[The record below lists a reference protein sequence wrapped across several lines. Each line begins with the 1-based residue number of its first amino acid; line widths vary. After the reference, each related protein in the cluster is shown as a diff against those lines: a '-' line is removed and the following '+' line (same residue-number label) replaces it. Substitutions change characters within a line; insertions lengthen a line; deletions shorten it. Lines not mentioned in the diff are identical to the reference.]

1 MSEPTQTRG
10 ASARRIVVKIG
21 SAVLAGSDGG
31 LDRAHIDALAA
42 EIAAQH
48 AAGREMVVVTSGAVT
63 AGVVRLGLTERP
75 KIIPHKQA
83 AAAVGQIGVMSA
95 YEGAFARH
103 GIKVAQVLLTRDDL
117 SSRRRYLN
125 AKHAVM
131 TLLEWRVVPIVNEND
146 TVVVEEIKLGDNDHL
161 SALTAILL
169 EADLLVILSDV
180 DGLHTADPRAV
191 RDAALVPVVDAVTP
205 AIEAMAGAGGPL
217 GTGGM
222 ATKLGAA
229 KKACASGIATI
240 IADGRRPG
248 VLTAVLAGASD
259 VGTFFRPVA
268 DRLASRKQWIAYTLK
283 PGGALV
289 VDDGARRAIVEQG
302 RSLLAS
308 GLREVR
314 GSFGVGA
321 CVQCLDLEGREFAR
335 GLVSYGAAEL
345 EKIKGRHSREIEPT
359 LGYKMSDEV
368 IHRDDL
374 VRLERSGVAPS
385 PSAALTPA
393 AGEADTPA
401 TRQAKGDLS

>member
-1 MSEPTQTRG
+1 MSTATQARG
-10 ASARRIVVKIG
+10 AGARRVVVKIG
-21 SAVLAGSDGG
+21 SAVLVGGDGG
-31 LDRAHIDALAA
+31 LDRARIDALAD
-42 EIAAQH
+42 EIAAHH
-48 AAGREMVVVTSGAVT
+48 AAGREMVVVTSGAVA
-63 AGVVRLGLTERP
+63 AGVVRLALAQRP

-95 YEGAFARH
+95 YESAFARH

-131 TLLEWRVVPIVNEND
+131 TLLEWRVIPVVNEND
-146 TVVVEEIKLGDNDHL
+146 TVVVEEIKLGDNDNL

-169 EADLLVILSDV
+169 EADLLVVLSDV

-191 RDAALVPVVDAVTP
+191 HDAKLVPVVDAVTP

-229 KKACASGIATI
+229 KKACASGIATV

-248 VLTAVLAGASD
+248 VLTAVLAGAGD
-259 VGTFFRPVA
+259 VGTYFRPVA

-283 PGGALV
+283 PGGAVV
-289 VDDGARRAIVEQG
+289 VDDGARRAVVEQG

-308 GLREVR
+308 GVREVR
-314 GSFGVGA
+314 GGFGAGA
-321 CVQCLDLEGREFAR
+321 CVQCLDLAGREFAR
-335 GLVSYGAAEL
+335 GLVNYGAAEL

-359 LGYKMSDEV
+359 LGYKVSDEV

-374 VRLERSGVAPS
+374 VRLERTEPDRAGADP
-385 PSAALTPA
+385 ATPA
-393 AGEADTPA
+393 IAAASAG
-401 TRQAKGDLS
+401 KGDLS